1 MGKTTLQITY
11 WTIGGFDGAKPVEQA
26 MDEARS
32 MGYDGLE
39 LAFGAGCLAP
49 GVSEARCREIRRAA
63 ERRGIRVET
72 LASGAY
78 WQKPLSSPDPAVRKE
93 AVAFTREYLQA
104 AAWIGA
110 KAVLVLPGV
119 VAVPWDPK
127 VPPVPYAAAWRN
139 AASSLRALAPL
150 AERLRVTIALENVWS
165 WFLADP
171 VAMRTFVDQFGSRRI
186 GVYLDVG
193 NTLLNGFP
201 EHWIEILGRRIA
213 AVHVKNFS
221 RQDCG
226 GTLHGFGD
234 DLLQGDAD
242 WKAIVTA
249 LKRIRY
255 AGPVTAE
262 MLPFSRLPDLKLPD
276 LALARDTAGKLRRIM
291 APLR

>member
-1 MGKTTLQITY
+1 MKNTLQITY
-11 WTIGGFDGAKPVEQA
+11 WTVGGFEGSKPVEQA
-26 MDEARS
+26 MREAKE
-32 MGYDGLE
+32 MGFDGLE

-49 GVSEARCREIRRAA
+49 GVSETRCREIRREAG
-63 ERRGIRVET
+63 EMGLKIET

-78 WQKPLSSPDPAVRKE
+78 WQKPLSSPDPAVREE
-93 AVAFTREYLQA
+93 AVEFTREYLQV

-110 KAVLVLPGV
+110 RAVLVIPGV

-127 VPPVPYAAAWRN
+127 TPPVTYATAWKNAAASIRK
-139 AASSLRALAPL
+139 LAPL
-150 AERLRVTIALENVWS
+150 AEKLRVTIALENVWN

-171 VAMRTFVDQFGSRRI
+171 VAMREFVDLSGSRRVGI
-186 GVYLDVG
+186 YLDVG
-193 NTLLNGFP
+193 NTLINGFP

-234 DLLQGDAD
+234 DLMKGDAD
-242 WKAIVTA
+242 WPAILAA
-249 LKRIRY
+249 LKKIHY

-262 MLPFSRLPDLKLPD
+262 MLPFSRLPDMKLPD
-276 LALARDTAGKLRRIM
+276 LDLARDTAGKLRRIM
-291 APLR
+291 EGKS

>member
-1 MGKTTLQITY
+1 MKNTLQITY
-11 WTIGGFDGAKPVEQA
+11 WTVGGFDGAKPVEQA
-26 MDEARS
+26 MNETRE

-49 GVSEARCREIRRAA
+49 GISEMRCRDIRREAG
-63 ERRGIRVET
+63 ERGLRIET
-72 LASGAY
+72 LAAGAY

-93 AVAFTREYLQA
+93 AVEFTREYLQV

-110 KAVLVLPGV
+110 KAVLVIPGV

-127 VPPVPYAAAWRN
+127 IPAVPYAAAWKN
-139 AASSLRALAPL
+139 AATSLRSLAPL
-150 AERLRVTIALENVWS
+150 AEKLRVTIALENVWN

-171 VAMRTFVDQFGSRRI
+171 VAMREFVDQFESRRI

-193 NTLLNGFP
+193 NTLINGFP
-201 EHWIEILGRRIA
+201 QDWIGILGRRIA

-234 DLLQGDAD
+234 DLLKGDAD
-242 WKAIVTA
+242 WKAIVAA
-249 LKRIRY
+249 LKKIRY
-255 AGPVTAE
+255 AGPLTAE
-262 MLPFSRLPDLKLPD
+262 MLPFSRLPDMKLPD
-276 LALARDTAGKLRRIM
+276 LDLARDTAGKLRRIM
-291 APLR
+291 EGKA

>member
-1 MGKTTLQITY
+1 MKNTLQITY
-11 WTIGGFDGAKPVEQA
+11 WTIGGFEGSKPVEVA
-26 MDEARS
+26 LREARDL
-32 MGYDGLE
+32 GFDGIE

-49 GVSEARCREIRRAA
+49 GVSEPRCREIRREA
-63 ERRGIRVET
+63 EEMGIRIET
-72 LASGAY
+72 LATGAY
-78 WQKPLSSPDPAVRKE
+78 WQKPLSSPDPAVRRE
-93 AVAFTREYLQA
+93 AIEFTREYLRV

-110 KAVLVLPGV
+110 KAVLVIPGV

-127 VPPVPYAAAWRN
+127 VPPVPYAAAWRH
-139 AASSLRALAPL
+139 ATDSIRRLVPL
-150 AERLRVTIALENVWS
+150 AEKLGVTIALENVWS

-171 VAMRTFVDQFGSRRI
+171 VALREFVDQFRSRRV

-193 NTLLNGFP
+193 NILINGFP

-234 DLLQGDAD
+234 DLLKGDAN
-242 WKAIVTA
+242 WPAIVAA
-249 LKRIRY
+249 LRKIRY

-262 MLPFSRLPDLKLPD
+262 MLPFCRLPDLRLPD
-276 LALARDTAGKLRRIM
+276 LDLARDTARKLRRIM
-291 APLR
+291 EARP